1 MNVAGDKGRLEI
13 KKYPNRRF
21 YDATRSRHLTLQDV
35 HDAVA
40 EGHDVTISDSR
51 SGQNITNL
59 ILTQILLEKSPPK
72 LEILPSWT
80 LHQLI
85 RSNEHVLRS
94 SVDRFLGPFASTLAA
109 SQKQFE
115 SYMRRATAGQFM
127 SPLEWAREMMQAF
140 TPSGEATEAEQED
153 APPDAPPDPD
163 AAPQERDEQV
173 DELRRQLA
181 ELTSKIDSLSSTGR
195 PNKPQR

>member
-1 MNVAGDKGRLEI
+1 MNVAGDKGLLEI

-35 HDAVA
+35 HDAVL

-51 SGQNITNL
+51 SGQKITNL
-59 ILTQILLEKSPPK
+59 ILTQILMEKSPPK
-72 LEILPSWT
+72 LEIFPSWT

-94 SVDRFLGPFASTLAA
+94 SIDRFFGPFASTLAA
-109 SQKQFE
+109 SQKLFE
-115 SYMRRATAGQFM
+115 SYMRHTTAGQFV
-127 SPLEWAREMMQAF
+127 SPLEWARDMMQTF
-140 TPSGEATEAEQED
+140 TPGAEATEAKQE
-153 APPDAPPDPD
+153 DAPPDPD
-163 AAPQERDEQV
+163 AATQERDETV

-181 ELTSKIDSLSSTGR
+181 ELTSKIDSLGSTGR
-195 PNKPQR
+195 LNNPKR

>member
-1 MNVAGDKGRLEI
+1 MNVAGDKGLLQI

-35 HDAVA
+35 HDAVV

-51 SGQNITNL
+51 SGQKITNL
-59 ILTQILLEKSPPK
+59 ILTQILMEKSPPK
-72 LEILPSWT
+72 LEIFPSWT

-94 SVDRFLGPFASTLAA
+94 SIDRFFGPFASTVAA

-115 SYMRRATAGQFM
+115 SYMRHTTAGQFV
-127 SPLEWAREMMQAF
+127 SPLEWARDMMQTF
-140 TPSGEATEAEQED
+140 TPGAQATEAEQED

-163 AAPQERDEQV
+163 AATQARDETV

-181 ELTSKIDSLSSTGR
+181 ELTSKIDSLGSTDR
-195 PNKPQR
+195 PNRPKR